1 VLKNDKE
8 DVTKANTEGEH
19 CIAQPSKNKDQDH
32 STQMW
37 LMLSSDALQNG
48 FPRQPADKNR

>member
-1 VLKNDKE
+1 
-8 DVTKANTEGEH
+8 VTKANTEGEH

-48 FPRQPADKNR
+48 IPRQPADKNR